1 MEVNSGFGVVTV
13 VTCCR
18 GYYIEV
24 HAGVYRGF
32 QVAVKTIFDGKEESP
47 EMQGFQQEAAI
58 LT

>member
-1 MEVNSGFGVVTV
+1 MVTV